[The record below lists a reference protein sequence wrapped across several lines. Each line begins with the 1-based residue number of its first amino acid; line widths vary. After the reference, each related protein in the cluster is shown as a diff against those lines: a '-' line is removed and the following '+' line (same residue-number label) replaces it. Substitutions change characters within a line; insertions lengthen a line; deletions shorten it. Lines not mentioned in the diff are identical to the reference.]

1 MMDCC
6 MYSCN
11 GPKNIHNITGPVFY
25 NISRHQLY
33 MFCRD
38 DIVYILDKQCVI
50 YTKLHF
56 RAI

>member
-1 MMDCC
+1 